1 MNVKIT
7 YTIPFDRVPS
17 KVDEL
22 LGEVGRTLEG
32 IGSLVR
38 PIQFDEE
45 GYHIIEKL
53 DKIDKMRKELMS
65 VDLLLEDCYT
75 ILAGYNKAL
84 ADMRMPQNSKQ
95 EQTNDGMAEQGGSSV
110 YPPKSTDG

>member
-7 YTIPFDRVPS
+7 YTVPFDRVPS

-22 LGEVGRTLEG
+22 LSEAGRTLEG
-32 IGSLVR
+32 VGSLVR
-38 PIQFDEE
+38 PMQFDEE
-45 GYHIIEKL
+45 PYHLIQKL
-53 DKIDKMRKELMS
+53 EKIDKMRRDLMA

-84 ADMRMPQNSKQ
+84 ADMKMPPNAKQ
-95 EQTNDGMAEQGGSSV
+95 ELHNDRMADEGRPSVHSTEGSSN
-110 YPPKSTDG
+110 